1 MEGIRLCRDIQPDL
15 IFLDLNMPG
24 RSGWQ
29 FLQDVA
35 ASEKLTGTPIV
46 IVTSQALSSET
57 RALLEES
64 TKDILMKNDLTEET
78 VRRAVEDVIPNTAD
92 RTAQA
97 RGGG

>member
-1 MEGIRLCRDIQPDL
+1 
-15 IFLDLNMPG
+15 MPG

-35 ASEKLTGTPIV
+35 ASERLTGTPIV
-46 IVTSQALSSET
+46 IVTSQALSSEA
-57 RALLEES
+57 RALLEQS
-64 TKDILMKNDLTEET
+64 TKGILMKNDLTEET
-78 VRRAVEDVIPNTAD
+78 VRRAVDDFVANTAD